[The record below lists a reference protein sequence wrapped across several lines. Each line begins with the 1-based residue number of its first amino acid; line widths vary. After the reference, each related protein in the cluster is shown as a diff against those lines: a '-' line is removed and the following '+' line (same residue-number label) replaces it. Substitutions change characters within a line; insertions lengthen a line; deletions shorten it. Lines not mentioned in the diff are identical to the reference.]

1 MEKEWK
7 ANARGAGAKGQ
18 YEIRKSVIRM
28 LQDGKSGQETAKLLG
43 VSEGHVSNVKKLYEE
58 GGLEGLRIGQR
69 GRKSGQKRVL
79 TAEQET
85 ELQRTLTEKAPEDFG
100 YPESLWT
107 RNTIQRLI
115 AERYGF
121 VIKLTTLG
129 TYLARWKFTPQRPTR
144 RAYKQDGEKIDA
156 WLNTEFPGICARAKA
171 ENAAIFFGDETNIQ
185 NTANYMRGYAPMG
198 QPPVVKVE
206 SVRFKANMLSA
217 ISKAGKLRFMLYA
230 DNMNAKKLIDF
241 LRRLIK
247 DIPQKVFL
255 IMDNLKVHHANKVN
269 EWVEK
274 HKDRIELFYLPP
286 YAPEYNPDEL
296 LNSDVKRNAGAK
308 TSPRSQ
314 KELESNVRSR
324 LKKLQ
329 NNPAIV
335 TSFFQARL
343 VKYAS

>member
-28 LQDGKSGQETAKLLG
+28 LLDGKSGQETAKLLG
-43 VSEGHVSNVKKLYEE
+43 VSEGHVSNVKKLYEQ

-85 ELQRTLTEKAPEDFG
+85 EPQRTLTEKAPEDFG
-100 YPESLWT
+100 YSESLWT
-107 RNTIQRLI
+107 RNNIQRLI
-115 AERYGF
+115 AEQYGF
-121 VIKLTTLG
+121 LIKLTTLG
-129 TYLARWKFTPQRPTR
+129 DDLARWKFTPQRPVR

-156 WLNTEFPGICARAKA
+156 WLNKEFPGICVRA
-171 ENAAIFFGDETNIQ
+171 NAAIFFGDEANIQ

-206 SVRFKANMLSA
+206 SVRFQVNMLSA
-217 ISKAGKLRFMLYA
+217 ISKAGKLRFMLYL

-255 IMDNLKVHHANKVN
+255 IVDNLRVHHANKVSQ
-269 EWVEK
+269 WVEK

-329 NNPAIV
+329 SNPAVV